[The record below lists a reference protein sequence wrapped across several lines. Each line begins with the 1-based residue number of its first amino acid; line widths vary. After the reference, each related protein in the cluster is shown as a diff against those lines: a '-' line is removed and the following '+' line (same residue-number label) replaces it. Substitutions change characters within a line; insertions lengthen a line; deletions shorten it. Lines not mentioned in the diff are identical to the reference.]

1 MDGVSLNI
9 GGQVLGQINIAM
21 LKKTQDLVASQVAQ
35 IIQSIP
41 QSPNVGGAGGQI
53 DVTA

>member
-1 MDGVSLNI
+1 MDGVSLNT
-9 GGQVLGQINIAM
+9 GGQVLGAINIAM
-21 LKKTQDLVASQVAQ
+21 LKKTQDLVSSQIEQ

-41 QSPNVGGAGGQI
+41 QSPNFGGAGGQI

>member
-1 MDGVSLNI
+1 MDGVSLN
-9 GGQVLGQINIAM
+9 GQVLGQINIAM

-35 IIQSIP
+35 IVQSIP
-41 QSPNVGGAGGQI
+41 QSPNGGGVGGQI